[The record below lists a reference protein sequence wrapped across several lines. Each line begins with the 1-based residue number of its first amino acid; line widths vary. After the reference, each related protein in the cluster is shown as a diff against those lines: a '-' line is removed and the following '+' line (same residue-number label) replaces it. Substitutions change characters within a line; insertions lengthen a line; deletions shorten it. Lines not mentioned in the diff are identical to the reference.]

1 MDRSDELKTKE
12 FAEATVMAIFR
23 SAVAAFYIDVQHDW
37 FRCVRWSSKIPM
49 EFPQDGLYSTVISTF
64 ITAMIPDSHR
74 ADLQLKIS
82 CEYIRN
88 HVNKET
94 PEFGIKVPVRVKNNE
109 RWLNFFVTL
118 VDMECG
124 MPHHVVLSARDIT
137 KEHLAEQKRYE
148 LISQLRSETSQHD
161 RAIEQQN
168 RELFAQNQELS
179 ALNKELLESQDAL
192 FQLADDMQEYMF
204 QNSMYQEMLKMQQAG
219 IIAYKCDTLE
229 ILYMNDTA
237 MDLYEINYNSG
248 YRGLTIEA
256 LRQRVVITDDT
267 EDVPSIPILQRVG
280 KTDDIE
286 CSITHADGS
295 VHHMAISSKNIL
307 LESGENIIIDV
318 VTDVTS
324 RVLMNQQLETACYI
338 ATNERDSAQSVL
350 MHFSDY
356 IYHVDLTTGMLLD
369 QFTCRSDLKPLQAE
383 NITVPCNYDEF
394 IKNAIDFLGLEF
406 ISSNGKSGMNW
417 TCKNLLKAFY
427 FGISNCEAEFWHKS
441 TDTYHRI
448 TGLISVD
455 PQSCHVVMTVI
466 GNDITLQRKQEYE
479 EQRLLKEAQAAAE
492 QSAAMLEE
500 KQAELESKHKELE
513 TAYGELVEFNSIV
526 QGLQSIFDS
535 CYYLDL
541 TADRFLEVKGNNVM
555 RKVFTSGR
563 SAREAMLAYIRSDA
577 YPDYWRK
584 LFEFSDLN
592 TLAQRVKDKPYIT
605 IEYES
610 KTMGWIRGYLVPAQ
624 YNQNSEPTHFL
635 YVCEIIDEEKRMQN
649 HLQKIAETDG
659 LTGIDNRSSGERK
672 ISAYVQN
679 RHPGAFGVLDC
690 DNFKGINDNYGHS
703 VGDKVLV
710 TVANSLKE
718 AFGSRNVVLRLG
730 GDEFAFYLLNCT
742 TTTMLTSMVSKFF
755 TILDSICLPQMDGRK
770 ISVSVGAVIYKGK
783 NGATFE
789 KLYAE
794 ADQHLYESKKFTGN
808 HLTI

>member
-23 SAVAAFYIDVQHDW
+23 SAVAAFYVDVQHNW

-49 EFPQDGLYSTVISTF
+49 EIPEDGLYSTAVNTF
-64 ITAMIPDSHR
+64 ITSMIPDSHR
-74 ADLQLKIS
+74 ADAQLKIS

-88 HVNKET
+88 HINKET
-94 PEFGIKVPVRVKNNE
+94 PEFSFKVPITMGKNE

-118 VDMECG
+118 IDMESG

-137 KEHLAEQKRYE
+137 KEHFAEHRRYE
-148 LISQLRSETSQHD
+148 LISQLRSEASQQD
-161 RAIEQQN
+161 KAIEQQN

-229 ILYMNDTA
+229 LLYMNDTA
-237 MDLYEINYNSG
+237 MELYEIVGDNG
-248 YRGLTIEA
+248 YKGMTIED
-256 LRQRVVITDDT
+256 LRRRVVITDDT
-267 EDVPSIPILQRVG
+267 AAVQAMPILHQVS
-280 KTDDIE
+280 KTADIE
-286 CSITHADGS
+286 CSITHSDGS
-295 VHHMAISSKNIL
+295 VYHMAISSKNIV
-307 LESGENIIIDV
+307 LESGDNIIIDV

-324 RVLMNQQLETACYI
+324 RVLMNQQLEAACCI
-338 ATNERDSAQSVL
+338 ANNERDSVQNAL

-369 QFTCRSDLKPLQAE
+369 NFTCRSDLKPLQAE
-383 NITVPCNYDEF
+383 SLQVPCSYDEF
-394 IKNAIDFLGLEF
+394 ISNAIDLLGLEF

-417 TCKNLLKAFY
+417 TCKNLLRDFY

-441 TDTYHRI
+441 ADTYHRI
-448 TGLISVD
+448 TGLIAVD
-455 PQSCHVVMTVI
+455 PQNCHIIMTVI
-466 GNDITLQRKQEYE
+466 GNDITTQRKQEYQ
-479 EQRLLKEAQAAAE
+479 EQRLLKEAQASAE

-500 KQAELESKHKELE
+500 KQAELESKHRELE
-513 TAYGELVEFNSIV
+513 TAYSELVEFNSIV

-535 CYYLDL
+535 CYYLDIVS
-541 TADRFLEVKGNNVM
+541 DKFIEVKGNHVM
-555 RKVFTSGR
+555 RKVFTGGR
-563 SAREAMLAYIRSDA
+563 SAREAVLAYIRSDVQ
-577 YPDYWRK
+577 PDYWRS
-584 LFEFSDLN
+584 LFEFSDLR
-592 TLAQRVKDKPYIT
+592 TLSQRIKDKPYIT
-605 IEYES
+605 AEYES
-610 KTMGWIRGYLVPAQ
+610 KTMGWIRSYLVPAQ

-659 LTGIDNRSSGERK
+659 LTGIENRASGERK
-672 ISAYVQN
+672 ISTYVKN
-679 RHPGAFGVLDC
+679 RHPGAFGILDC
-690 DNFKGINDNYGHS
+690 DDFKGINDNYGHGI
-703 VGDKVLV
+703 GDKVLV

-742 TTTMLTSMVSKFF
+742 TTTMLTSLVSKFF
-755 TILDSICLPQMDGRK
+755 TILDTVHIPQMKGRK

-783 NGATFE
+783 SNTTFDE
-789 KLYAE
+789 LYAT
-794 ADQHLYESKKFTGN
+794 ADQHLYVSKKFEGN
-808 HLTI
+808 RLTI

>member
-12 FAEATVMAIFR
+12 FAEATVMALFR
-23 SAVAAFYIDVQHDW
+23 SAVAAFYVDVQHDW

-49 EFPQDGLYSTVISTF
+49 EFPADGLYSTAIATS
-64 ITAMIPDSHR
+64 ITSMIPDSHR

-94 PEFGIKVPVRVKNNE
+94 PEFGIKVPVRVRSSE
-109 RWLNFFVTL
+109 RWLHFFVTL
-118 VDMECG
+118 IDMECG

-137 KEHLAEQKRYE
+137 REHLAEQKRYE
-148 LISQLRSETSQHD
+148 LISQLRNETSQQD
-161 RAIEQQN
+161 MAIEQQN

-237 MDLYEINYNSG
+237 MELYEISHDSG
-248 YRGLTIEA
+248 YKGLTIEE
-256 LRQRVVITDDT
+256 LRRRVVITDGT
-267 EDVPSIPILQRVG
+267 EPVRNMPILQNVG
-280 KTDDIE
+280 KTADLE

-307 LESGENIIIDV
+307 LENGENIIIDV
-318 VTDVTS
+318 VSDVTA

-338 ATNERDSAQSVL
+338 ATNERDSAQNVL

-369 QFTCRSDLKPLQAE
+369 QFTCSSDLKPLQAASRD
-383 NITVPCNYDEF
+383 IPCNYDEF
-394 IKNAIDFLGLEF
+394 ISNAIDLLGLEF

-417 TCKNLLKAFY
+417 TCRNLLKDFY

-441 TDTYHRI
+441 SDTYHRI
-448 TGLISVD
+448 TGLIAVD
-455 PQSCHVVMTVI
+455 PQTCHVIMTVI
-466 GNDITLQRKQEYE
+466 GNDITMQRKQEYE
-479 EQRLLKEAQAAAE
+479 EQRLLKEAQSAAE

-541 TADRFLEVKGNNVM
+541 TSDKFLEIKGNRAM

-577 YPDYWRK
+577 HPDYWRS

-592 TLAQRVKDKPYIT
+592 TLTQRIKDKPYIT

-610 KTMGWIRGYLVPAQ
+610 RTMGWIRGYLVPAQ
-624 YNQNSEPTHFL
+624 YNQDSEPTHFL

-659 LTGIDNRSSGERK
+659 LTGIDNRASGERK
-672 ISAYVQN
+672 ISAYIQN

-690 DNFKGINDNYGHS
+690 DDFKGINDNYGHGI
-703 VGDKVLV
+703 GDKVLI

-755 TILDSICLPQMDGRK
+755 TILDTVQIPQMKGRR
-770 ISVSVGAVIYKGK
+770 ISVSVGAAIYKGHS
-783 NGATFE
+783 GACFHE
-789 KLYAE
+789 LYEA
-794 ADQHLYESKKFTGN
+794 ADQRLYESKRFSGN
-808 HLTI
+808 RLTL

>member
-1 MDRSDELKTKE
+1 MKTKE

-23 SAVAAFYIDVQHDW
+23 SAVAAFYVDVQHDW

-49 EFPQDGLYSTVISTF
+49 EFPQDGLYSTVIATF

-148 LISQLRSETSQHD
+148 LISQLRNETSQQD
-161 RAIEQQN
+161 MAIEQQN

-237 MDLYEINYNSG
+237 MELYEISHDSG
-248 YRGLTIEA
+248 YKGLTIEE
-256 LRQRVVITDDT
+256 LRRRVVITDGT
-267 EDVPSIPILQRVG
+267 EPVRNMPILQNVG
-280 KTDDIE
+280 KTADLE

-307 LESGENIIIDV
+307 LENGENIIIDV
-318 VTDVTS
+318 VSDVTA

-338 ATNERDSAQSVL
+338 ATNERDSAQNVL

-369 QFTCRSDLKPLQAE
+369 QFTCSSDLKPLQAASRD
-383 NITVPCNYDEF
+383 IPCNYDEF
-394 IKNAIDFLGLEF
+394 ISNAIDLLGLEF

-417 TCKNLLKAFY
+417 TCRNLLKDFY

-441 TDTYHRI
+441 SDTYHRI
-448 TGLISVD
+448 TGLIAVD
-455 PQSCHVVMTVI
+455 PQTCHVIMTVI
-466 GNDITLQRKQEYE
+466 GNDITMQRKQEYE
-479 EQRLLKEAQAAAE
+479 EQRLLKEAQSAAE

-541 TADRFLEVKGNNVM
+541 TSDKFLEIKGNRAM

-577 YPDYWRK
+577 HPDYWRS

-592 TLAQRVKDKPYIT
+592 TLTQRIKDKPYIT

-610 KTMGWIRGYLVPAQ
+610 RTMGWIRGYLVPAQ
-624 YNQNSEPTHFL
+624 YNQDSEPTHFL

-659 LTGIDNRSSGERK
+659 LTGIDNRASGERK
-672 ISAYVQN
+672 ISAYIQN

-690 DNFKGINDNYGHS
+690 DDFKGINDNYGHGI
-703 VGDKVLV
+703 GDKVLI

-755 TILDSICLPQMDGRK
+755 TILDTVQIPQMKGRR
-770 ISVSVGAVIYKGK
+770 ISVSVGAAIYKGHS
-783 NGATFE
+783 GACFHE
-789 KLYAE
+789 LYEA
-794 ADQHLYESKKFTGN
+794 ADQRLYESKRFSGN
-808 HLTI
+808 RLTL

>member
-23 SAVAAFYIDVQHDW
+23 SAVAAFYVDVQHDW

-49 EFPQDGLYSTVISTF
+49 EFPQDGLYSTAIATF

-161 RAIEQQN
+161 RTIEQQN

-267 EDVPSIPILQRVG
+267 EDVPSMPILQRVG
-280 KTDDIE
+280 KTADIE

-541 TADRFLEVKGNNVM
+541 TADRFLEVKGNHVM

-563 SAREAMLAYIRSDA
+563 SAKEAMLAYIRSDA

-610 KTMGWIRGYLVPAQ
+610 KTMGWIRSCLVPAQ

-672 ISAYVQN
+672 ISAYVQD

-690 DNFKGINDNYGHS
+690 DDFKGINDNYGHG

-755 TILDSICLPQMDGRK
+755 TILDSIFLPQMDGRK

-783 NGATFE
+783 NDATFE

>member
-12 FAEATVMAIFR
+12 FAEATVMALFR
-23 SAVAAFYIDVQHDW
+23 SAVAAFYVDVQHDW

-49 EFPQDGLYSTVISTF
+49 EFPADGLYSTAIATS
-64 ITAMIPDSHR
+64 ITSMIPDSHR

-94 PEFGIKVPVRVKNNE
+94 PEFGIKVPVRVRSSE
-109 RWLNFFVTL
+109 RWLHFFVTL
-118 VDMECG
+118 IDMECG

-137 KEHLAEQKRYE
+137 REHLAEQKRYE
-148 LISQLRSETSQHD
+148 LISQLRNETSQQD

-237 MDLYEINYNSG
+237 MELYEISHDSG
-248 YRGLTIEA
+248 YKGLTIEE
-256 LRQRVVITDDT
+256 LRRRVVITDGT
-267 EDVPSIPILQRVG
+267 EPVRNMPILQNVG
-280 KTDDIE
+280 KTADLE

-307 LESGENIIIDV
+307 LENGENIIIDV
-318 VTDVTS
+318 VSDVTA

-338 ATNERDSAQSVL
+338 ATNERDSAQNVL

-369 QFTCRSDLKPLQAE
+369 QFTCSSDLKPLQAASRD
-383 NITVPCNYDEF
+383 IPCNYDEF
-394 IKNAIDFLGLEF
+394 ISNAIDLLGLEF

-417 TCKNLLKAFY
+417 TCRNLLKDFY

-441 TDTYHRI
+441 SDTYHRI
-448 TGLISVD
+448 TGLIAVD
-455 PQSCHVVMTVI
+455 PQTCHVIMTVI
-466 GNDITLQRKQEYE
+466 GNDITMQRKQEYE
-479 EQRLLKEAQAAAE
+479 EQRLLKEAQSAAE

-513 TAYGELVEFNSIV
+513 TAYGELVEFKSIV
-526 QGLQSIFDS
+526 QGMQSIFDS

-541 TADRFLEVKGNNVM
+541 TSDKFLEIKGNRAM

-577 YPDYWRK
+577 HPDYWRS

-592 TLAQRVKDKPYIT
+592 TLTQRIKDKPYIT

-610 KTMGWIRGYLVPAQ
+610 RTMGWIRGYLVPAQ
-624 YNQNSEPTHFL
+624 YNQDSEPTHFL

-659 LTGIDNRSSGERK
+659 LTGIDNRASGERK
-672 ISAYVQN
+672 ISAYIQN

-690 DNFKGINDNYGHS
+690 DDFKGINDNYGHGI
-703 VGDKVLV
+703 GDKVLI

-755 TILDSICLPQMDGRK
+755 TILDTVQIPQMKGRR
-770 ISVSVGAVIYKGK
+770 ISVSVGAAIYKGHS
-783 NGATFE
+783 GACFHE
-789 KLYAE
+789 LYEA
-794 ADQHLYESKKFTGN
+794 ADQRLYESKRFSGN
-808 HLTI
+808 RLTL